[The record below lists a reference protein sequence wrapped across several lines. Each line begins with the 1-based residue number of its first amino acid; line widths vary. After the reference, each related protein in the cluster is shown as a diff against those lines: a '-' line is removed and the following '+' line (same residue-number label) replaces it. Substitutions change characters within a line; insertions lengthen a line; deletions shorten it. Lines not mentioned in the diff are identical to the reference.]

1 MSRGS
6 SFVKNY
12 PGMQVSS
19 ALSDSFTTPSAI
31 VAGEPTSS
39 STAII
44 AAGRLAD
51 AVINGINN
59 RVYSQFFNIATTGN
73 AILFS
78 EYACRPMLAY
88 NQNGSVLVANAG
100 VGSATRMVWNMG
112 EWGGGFLIRHIEYY
126 EFATK
131 GTSNF
136 FGVFSSYGGYRWTCS
151 SATRGLFG
159 GGNLNPRG
167 SFGGVV
173 TAINYI
179 TMATQ
184 GNGISF
190 GTMGFPSDQMNGLS
204 STTRGVFGANNV
216 AIVYGRSVDL
226 EYVTIASTGNSTNF
240 GNMTTNGGMSPATAA
255 SSTRGLFST
264 GYSNNLTTV
273 TVTTDYITIAT
284 LGDGTSFGN
293 VSQGREY
300 ATGVSS
306 SIRAVITGG
315 YSGATNFAS
324 MEYYTIATTGTAT
337 SFGNLLSTNSAA
349 AGASNSHGGI

>member
-39 STAII
+39 ATAII
-44 AAGRLAD
+44 TGGVLSD

-73 AILFS
+73 AILFG
-78 EYACRPMLAY
+78 EYACRPILTY
-88 NQNGSVLVANAG
+88 NQNGSVISASAG

-112 EWGGGFLIRHIEYY
+112 QYGGGFLVRHIEYY

-136 FGVFSSYGGYRWTCS
+136 FGVFTVYGGNRWTCS
-151 SATRGLFG
+151 SATRGVFG

-173 TAINYI
+173 TTINYV

-184 GNGISF
+184 GNGTSF
-190 GTMGFPSDQMNGLS
+190 GTMVSPNDEMNGLS

-216 AIVYGRSVDL
+216 AVVYGRTIDL
-226 EYVTIASTGNSTNF
+226 EYITIASTGNSITF
-240 GNMTTNGGMSPATAA
+240 GNMTTNGGVKPATAA
-255 SSTRGLFST
+255 SSTRGLFAT
-264 GYSNNLTTV
+264 GYSTALAAI

-284 LGDGTSFGN
+284 LGDGISFGN
-293 VSQGREY
+293 LSQGRSY
-300 ATGVSS
+300 SQGSSS
-306 SIRAVITGG
+306 SIRAVISGG
-315 YSGATNFAS
+315 FSGATNFAS

-337 SFGNLLSTNSAA
+337 SFGNLLSTNYDGAV
-349 AGASNSHGGI
+349 ASNSHGGI